1 LAKKLVKVTVVT
13 GEIEKGEV
21 WVPLEE
27 ATEERACWIPDNSER
42 ESKTIRDREEPLRN
56 KGERLQIAMVV
67 VVTAVVIEKIEDA
80 LPTFIR

>member
-1 LAKKLVKVTVVT
+1 MEKKLVKVTVVT
-13 GEIEKGEV
+13 GEIKRREV

-27 ATEERACWIPDNSER
+27 ATEEKTCWIPDNSER
-42 ESKTIRDREEPLRN
+42 ESKTICDREKPLRN

-67 VVTAVVIEKIEDA
+67 VVIVVIEKIEDA